1 MHLNPKQ
8 RKHLKG
14 LAHTLNPIVTVADK
28 GLSPGVLDE
37 VERGLLDHELIK
49 VKFRVGDREARDALI
64 EELVSGSGATLVTR
78 IGNIAVI
85 YRPHPEQPKISP

>member
-1 MHLNPKQ
+1 MHLSPKQ

-14 LAHTLNPIVTVADK
+14 LAHPKHPIVTVADK

-49 VKFRVGDREARDALI
+49 VKFRVGDREVRDALI
-64 EELVSGSGATLVTR
+64 GELIAGSDATLVTR
-78 IGNIAVI
+78 IGNIAVL
-85 YRPHPEQPKISP
+85 YRPHPEAPKIKL

>member
-1 MHLNPKQ
+1 MHLSPKQ
-8 RKHLKG
+8 KKHLKG
-14 LAHTLNPIVTVADK
+14 LAHPMSPIVTVADK

-64 EELVSGSGATLVTR
+64 NELTQGSGATLVAR
-78 IGNIAVI
+78 IGHVAVL
-85 YRPHPEQPKISP
+85 YRRHPESPTIWP